1 MYLRTIA
8 LLLFMLV
15 YEQPYKAMDVWNRAS
30 VISNCSDS
38 KLCSCFDHLNT
49 KRSNFESP
57 LEYFNQTSRC
67 VDEHL
72 DLIYKHQFTDTTR
85 GTQTFA
91 FVKAR
96 VLKKA
101 IDHQIETL
109 KYLEKILRD
118 S

>member
-1 MYLRTIA
+1 
-8 LLLFMLV
+8 
-15 YEQPYKAMDVWNRAS
+15 MDVWNRAPT
-30 VISNCSDS
+30 ISICSDS
-38 KLCSCFDHLNT
+38 KLCSCFNHLNT
-49 KRSNFESP
+49 RQSNSEFENP
-57 LEYFNQTSRC
+57 IEYFNQTSRY

-72 DLIYKHQFTDTTR
+72 DLIYQHQFSDTTR
-85 GTQTFA
+85 GAQTFA

-109 KYLEKILRD
+109 KHLEKILRD